1 MPNARTSMKTSHPI
15 HLADASTATARG
27 PEEEVRSPF
36 DESVIGVVA
45 TSTPDDLDDA
55 FRTARRV
62 QHAWAQTPVAS
73 RVASARRFARL
84 VLAEQARIL
93 DHVQVETGKSRSSA
107 FEEVLDV
114 ARASEYFARIAR
126 PVLRE
131 RRRPGAIPFLTRTRH
146 VHHPKG
152 VVGVISPW
160 NYPFTLTA
168 TDSLPALL
176 AGNAVVVKPDSQT
189 PFTALLVKE
198 LLERAGFPRDL
209 LQVVIGEGARV
220 GPELIA
226 RSDFIMFTGST
237 RTGKRVAAACADRL
251 IDFSAELGGKNPL
264 LVLEDADPERAAAGA
279 VRAAFANTG
288 QLCVS
293 IERIYVHARIHDRF
307 LRHLAS
313 TTKALTLGAGL
324 DWSHDVGSL
333 ASRAQLD
340 TVERHVADAV
350 DRGATV
356 VAGGRARPDL
366 GPFFYEPTVLVDVPP
381 SALLATEE
389 TFGPVVAVYQVDSDA
404 EALERANDS
413 AYGLNASVWTSSS
426 RRGWALARK
435 VQTGTVNINE
445 GYTAAWGSHA
455 SPMGGWKQSG
465 VGRRHGETGLL
476 KYTESQTIAEQRV
489 MPIAPP
495 PGMTAP
501 QWAATMTRAVRAMR
515 AFRL

>member
-1 MPNARTSMKTSHPI
+1 MPTARTSMKTSYPI
-15 HLADASTATARG
+15 RLADASTAAATG
-27 PEEEVRSPF
+27 PEEEIRTPF
-36 DESVIGVVA
+36 DGTVVGVVA
-45 TSTPDDLDDA
+45 SSTQSDLDEA
-55 FRTARRV
+55 FRTARRL
-62 QHAWAQTPVAS
+62 QKTWARTPVAS
-73 RVASARRFARL
+73 RAAAARRFAHL
-84 VLAEQARIL
+84 VLAEQGRIL
-93 DHVQVETGKSRSSA
+93 DHVQLETGKSRSSA

-114 ARASEYFARIAR
+114 ARASEYFARVAPAI
-126 PVLRE
+126 LRE
-131 RRRPGAIPFLTRTRH
+131 RRRPGAIPLLTRTRH

-152 VVGVISPW
+152 VVGIISPW

-209 LQVVIGEGARV
+209 LQVVIGEGSRV

-237 RTGKRVAAACADRL
+237 RTGKSVARACADRL

-264 LVLEDADPERAAAGA
+264 LVLEDADPDRAAAGA

-293 IERIYVHARIHDRF
+293 IERIYVHASVHDRF
-307 LRHLAS
+307 LRRLVE
-313 TTKALTLGAGL
+313 TTEALTVGAGL
-324 DWSHDVGSL
+324 DWSHEVGSL
-333 ASRAQLD
+333 ASQAQLD
-340 TVERHVADAV
+340 RVERHVVDAV
-350 DRGATV
+350 NRGATV
-356 VAGGRARPDL
+356 LTGGRARPDL
-366 GPFFYEPTVLVDVPP
+366 GPYFYEPTILVDVPAD
-381 SALLATEE
+381 ALLAEEE
-389 TFGPVVAVYQVDSDA
+389 TFGPVVAVYRVNSDT
-404 EALERANDS
+404 EALDRANDS
-413 AYGLNASVWTSSS
+413 AYGLNASIWTSSS
-426 RRGWALARK
+426 RRGWASARK

-445 GYTAAWGSHA
+445 GYTATWGSHA

-476 KYTESQTIAEQRV
+476 KYTESQTISEQRV

-495 PGMTAP
+495 RGMTAA
-501 QWAATMTRAVRAMR
+501 QWAPTMSRAVRAMR
-515 AFRL
+515 FFRI